1 MYRHLL
7 VPVDDTDL
15 SISVVGNA
23 VALACSVGARVTFF
37 HAVADDASSL
47 RGEADVLR
55 LTAPDEYEYASHG
68 KAQELLAKAEAA
80 ARALGVPCESRQVV
94 SDKPAQAIVDA
105 AREGGCDLIFMASHG
120 RHGKL
125 GMALVSEMLEVL
137 MNARLPVLIS
147 SIGEPAVPARAIGI
161 IRDEHRSLAAVMHA
175 WMHAL
180 AAARRAGSGAD
191 PALMRAIV
199 RYVRQFPVELHHP
212 KEEAAPVSPPA
223 RAHLS
228 CDAELDELE
237 RQHQRDHEL
246 VAALERQVEALA
258 PPKAPPGAGHAR
270 ARRRGDRLRTRSC
283 GTTSVARKASSC
295 LRRSA
300 SCSPRTGRRSTRP
313 SLPIGTPTS
322 TAVPTANTASC
333 SRASST
339 WHRPEAESLWLGGA
353 NRWSVGCREVT

>member
-7 VPVDDTDL
+7 VPVDDSDL

-23 VALACSVGARVTFF
+23 VALASAVGARVTFF
-37 HAVADDASSL
+37 HAVADAASSL
-47 RGEADVLR
+47 RGEAEVLR

-94 SDKPAQAIVDA
+94 SDKPAQAIVGA
-105 AREGGCDLIFMASHG
+105 ARECGCDLIFMASHG

-180 AAARRAGSGAD
+180 AAARRSGSGAD
-191 PALMRAIV
+191 PELMRAIV
-199 RYVRQFPVELHHP
+199 RYVHQFPVELHHP
-212 KEEAAPVSPPA
+212 KEEQ
-223 RAHLS
+223 HLFRRLRERTSS
-228 CDAELDELE
+228 CDAELDELA
-237 RQHQRDHEL
+237 RQHRRDHEW
-246 VAALERQVEALA
+246 VAALERQVEAVADAQGADRVNATLA
-258 PPKAPPGAGHAR
+258 LEEAVTGYARFLWDHLGREEGVILPAAQRFLLAEDWEAIDQAFATNRDPNFNGAHREYRQLFAR
-270 ARRRGDRLRTRSC
+270 IVNL
-283 GTTSVARKASSC
+283 
-295 LRRSA
+295 
-300 SCSPRTGRRSTRP
+300 
-313 SLPIGTPTS
+313 
-322 TAVPTANTASC
+322 PTA
-333 SRASST
+333 
-339 WHRPEAESLWLGGA
+339 
-353 NRWSVGCREVT
+353 